1 VEGPAP
7 TGFNL
12 GLEPVQPA
20 ELAIPD
26 RALVVLIGPS
36 GAGKSTFA
44 AKHFRPTE
52 IVSSDACRA
61 LVSDD
66 ENDMSATPAAF
77 RLLHSIAG
85 ERMRLRRL
93 TVIDA
98 TSVQRKWRRPLLA
111 LADEHRRPAVAIVF
125 DLAEELSIERNRGR
139 AVRNLDAE
147 VVHRQAGQLKHSLT
161 GLGKEGF
168 SHVYVLDS
176 PAAVD
181 SAIVV
186 RQRTPIRSKS

>member
-1 VEGPAP
+1 M
-7 TGFNL
+7 
-12 GLEPVQPA
+12 
-20 ELAIPD
+20 IPHI
-26 RALVVLIGPS
+26 ALVVLIGPS

-85 ERMRLRRL
+85 ERLRLRRL

-125 DLAEELSIERNRGR
+125 DLPEQLCIDRNRGR
-139 AVRNLDAE
+139 AVRNLDSE
-147 VVHRQAGQLKHSLT
+147 VVHRQAGQLKHSLK
-161 GLGKEGF
+161 GLGEEGF
-168 SHVYVLDS
+168 YHVYVLDS